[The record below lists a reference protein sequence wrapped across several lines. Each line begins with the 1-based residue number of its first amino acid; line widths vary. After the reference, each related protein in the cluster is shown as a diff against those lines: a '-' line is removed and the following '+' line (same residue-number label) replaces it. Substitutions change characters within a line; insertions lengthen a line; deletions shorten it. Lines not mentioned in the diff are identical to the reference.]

1 VSCQTLDVARST
13 PLDGKRLPRV
23 RFSSKSCKKYRVG
36 GVPKSHG
43 EDIDE
48 GVL

>member
-1 VSCQTLDVARST
+1 NLRHLD
-13 PLDGKRLPRV
+13 RLN
-23 RFSSKSCKKYRVG
+23 SKNCKKYQVG
-36 GVPKSHG
+36 EVLKSHG

>member
-1 VSCQTLDVARST
+1 NLRHLD
-13 PLDGKRLPRV
+13 RLN
-23 RFSSKSCKKYRVG
+23 SKNCKKYRVG
-36 GVPKSHG
+36 EVPKSHG